1 MTDQVAVELVARFEK
16 FRTDLSV
23 AGSFMKGVFEGMR
36 DELRSF
42 SADAQKHGGLAS
54 MAINNMADKVEA
66 KFQPMNDT
74 LGKFRA
80 AWAAAAAVVG
90 VGMLAKKGI
99 DEAVQL
105 TVETQKLAR
114 ALNIGATEANN
125 WRIAI
130 GDVYGSTDE
139 FITLTQAMNRQL
151 RNNEDGL
158 KAMGLAT
165 RDANGDFRDQKDLVL
180 DALGVLREYKA
191 GTDRNLAAQ
200 ELFGRGVSVTSELL
214 DLNAQ
219 RIDDAREKA
228 EALGA
233 VVGQENVEAVSAYRA
248 AMNDAGDVVE
258 ALWKAVGDMLMPVM
272 TELANFLAENGPDA
286 VRAMKIAVGILA
298 TAFDGLAFAAQ
309 SAWAVIKAGIQSI
322 GSVIGGFSV
331 AISKAFSG
339 DFAGAKAELSNMAS
353 AVKDNFG
360 AAYDTIIAKAE
371 RTRDRLFARVS
382 GNTTEAVSTGSG
394 GDGKGYQGKGDGE
407 DEKKKREA
415 LAAEKEKQREL
426 ERIRKEA
433 FQARMTDL
441 KSELDEWRNNY
452 DERLRI
458 ARKMAEDAKATFG
471 EESKEYK
478 KAAAEVVKIERE
490 KAEQIARIVEI
501 EKEAKTAAA
510 YAGVDAA
517 EQAAELDYQL
527 GVISLQQ
534 RLALQ
539 QQFEN
544 ERYQIA
550 RQALEDR
557 LLLMSKDPDMNPEEY
572 ARIKN
577 DILNL
582 EIQHRQML
590 REIGNQQIVESAGP
604 ANNVFQSM
612 EQGFQ
617 SSLQG
622 MLTRAQTWRQALT
635 GLYRQVFASYLQEMV
650 TKPLAQMAMRAVR
663 ETAIGRLIATQSVMM
678 QRSAAGQSMAI
689 KASESTANIAKS
701 AATAG
706 AGAAESQ
713 ASIPYVGPVLALAA
727 MAAIFA
733 AVMALGGGGG
743 GSSTSVS
750 RTELPSAAGG
760 FDIPAGLNPLT
771 QLHEREMVLPAEH
784 ADAIRGMAGG
794 GMPPISI
801 AIHALDGASVRRVL
815 MDNKSELARALRAAA
830 RDFSRG

>member
-1 MTDQVAVELVARFEK
+1 MTDQVAVELVARFET
-16 FRTDLSV
+16 FRTGLGQ
-23 AGSFMKGVFEGMR
+23 AGEFLKGVVSGMR
-36 DELRSF
+36 DEFKRMSQA
-42 SADAQKHGGLAS
+42 ADQETNKAGNAMSGLAS
-54 MAINNMADKVEA
+54 KVKESSGGIEGA
-66 KFQPMNDT
+66 V
-74 LGKFRA
+74 GKLRG
-80 AWAAAAAVVG
+80 AWAGMAAVVG
-90 VGMLAKKGI
+90 AGMLAKKGI
-99 DEAVQL
+99 DESVQL

-114 ALNIGATEANN
+114 ALNMGATEANN

-151 RNNEDGL
+151 KNNEDGL

-219 RIDDAREKA
+219 RIDDAKEKA

-258 ALWKAVGDMLMPVM
+258 ALWKAVGDMLMPIM

-286 VRAMKIAVGILA
+286 VRAMKIAVGVLA

-309 SAWAVIKAGIQSI
+309 STWAVIKAGIQSI
-322 GSVIGGFSV
+322 GTLVGGFSI
-331 AISKAFSG
+331 AITKAFSG
-339 DFAGAKAELSNMAS
+339 DFAGAKAELGFMAS

-360 AAYDTIIAKAE
+360 AAYDTILKKAE
-371 RTRDRLFARVS
+371 GVRERLFARVS
-382 GNTTEAVSTGSG
+382 GNTTEAKGQEG
-394 GDGKGYQGKGDGE
+394 GGKSYEGKGDKE
-407 DEKKKREA
+407 DDSARKAA
-415 LAAEKEKQREL
+415 LAAERERQREL

-433 FQARMTDL
+433 FQARMVDL

-458 ARKMAEDAKATFG
+458 ARKMAEETRAMFG
-471 EESKEYK
+471 EDSKEYK
-478 KAAAEVVKIERE
+478 KAAAEIVKIERA
-490 KAEQIARIVEI
+490 KAEQIARVLEV
-501 EKEAKTAAA
+501 EKEAKIAAA

-517 EQAAELDYQL
+517 EQASELEYQL
-527 GVISLQQ
+527 GEISLQQ
-534 RLALQ
+534 RLASQ
-539 QQFEN
+539 QQFEDQ
-544 ERYQIA
+544 RYQIA

-577 DILNL
+577 EILNL

-590 REIGNQQIVESAGP
+590 REIGNQQIINSATP
-604 ANNVFQSM
+604 ANNIFQSM
-612 EQGFQ
+612 EQGFA

-635 GLYRQVFASYLQEMV
+635 NLYRQVFASYLQEMIA
-650 TKPLAQMAMRAVR
+650 KPLAQMAMRAIR

-678 QRSAAGQSMAI
+678 QRMASGQSMQI
-689 KASESTANIAKS
+689 KATETTANVAKD
-701 AATAG
+701 AVQAG
-706 AGAAESQ
+706 AGGAKAM
-713 ASIPYVGPVLALAA
+713 AGIPYVGPVLALAA
-727 MAAIFA
+727 MAALFA
-733 AVMALGGGGG
+733 AVMSLGGGGGGG

-750 RTELPSAAGG
+750 RTEVPSAAGG

-794 GMPPISI
+794 GIPPISI
-801 AIHALDGASVRRVL
+801 SISALDGASVKKVL
-815 MDNKSELARALRAAA
+815 LDNKSALAQALRSAA

>member
-1 MTDQVAVELVARFEK
+1 MTDQVAVELVARFET
-16 FRTDLSV
+16 FR
-23 AGSFMKGVFEGMR
+23 AGLGQAGEFLKGVVSGMR
-36 DELRSF
+36 DEFKRMSQA
-42 SADAQKHGGLAS
+42 ADQETNKAGNAMSGLAS
-54 MAINNMADKVEA
+54 KVKESSGGIEGA
-66 KFQPMNDT
+66 V
-74 LGKFRA
+74 GKLRG
-80 AWAAAAAVVG
+80 AWAGMAAVVG
-90 VGMLAKKGI
+90 AGMLAKKGI
-99 DEAVQL
+99 DETVQL

-114 ALNIGATEANN
+114 ALNMGATEANN

-151 RNNEDGL
+151 KNNEDGL

-219 RIDDAREKA
+219 RIDDAKEKA

-258 ALWKAVGDMLMPVM
+258 ALWKAVGDMLMPIM

-309 SAWAVIKAGIQSI
+309 STWAVIKAGIQSI
-322 GSVIGGFSV
+322 GALVGGFSI
-331 AISKAFSG
+331 AITKAFSG
-339 DFAGAKAELSNMAS
+339 DFAGAKAELGFMAS

-360 AAYDTIIAKAE
+360 AAYDTILKKAE
-371 RTRDRLFARVS
+371 GVRERLFARVS
-382 GNTTEAVSTGSG
+382 GNTTEAKGQEG
-394 GDGKGYQGKGDGE
+394 GGKSYEGKGDKE
-407 DEKKKREA
+407 DDSARKAA
-415 LAAEKEKQREL
+415 LAAERERQREL

-433 FQARMTDL
+433 FQARMVDL

-458 ARKMAEDAKATFG
+458 ARKMAEETRAMFG
-471 EESKEYK
+471 EDSKEYK
-478 KAAAEVVKIERE
+478 KAAAEIVKIERA
-490 KAEQIARIVEI
+490 KAEQIARVLEV
-501 EKEAKTAAA
+501 EKEAKIAAA

-517 EQAAELDYQL
+517 EQASELEYQL
-527 GVISLQQ
+527 GEISLQQ
-534 RLALQ
+534 RLASQ

-544 ERYQIA
+544 DRYQIA
-550 RQALEDR
+550 RQALEER

-577 DILNL
+577 EILNL

-590 REIGNQQIVESAGP
+590 REIGNQQIINAATP
-604 ANNVFQSM
+604 ANNIFQSM
-612 EQGFQ
+612 EQGFA

-635 GLYRQVFASYLQEMV
+635 NLYKQVFASYLQEMIA
-650 TKPLAQMAMRAVR
+650 KPLAQMAMRAIR
-663 ETAIGRLIATQSVMM
+663 ETAIGRLIASQSVMM
-678 QRSAAGQSMAI
+678 QRMASGQSMQI
-689 KASESTANIAKS
+689 KATETTANVAKD
-701 AATAG
+701 AVQAG
-706 AGAAESQ
+706 AGGAKAM
-713 ASIPYVGPVLALAA
+713 AGIPYVGPVLALAA
-727 MAAIFA
+727 MAALFA
-733 AVMALGGGGG
+733 AVMSLGGGGG

-750 RTELPSAAGG
+750 RTEVPSAAGG

-784 ADAIRGMAGG
+784 ADAIRGMTGG
-794 GMPPISI
+794 GIPPISI
-801 AIHALDGASVRRVL
+801 SISALDGASVKKVL
-815 MDNKSELARALRAAA
+815 MDNKGALAQALRSAA

>member
-1 MTDQVAVELVARFEK
+1 VSEQVAVELVASFEK
-16 FRTDLSV
+16 FRSAFGQ
-23 AGSFMKGVFEGMR
+23 AGEFLKGVVHGMKE
-36 DELRSF
+36 ELHNLAET
-42 SADAQKHGGLAS
+42 ADKESRKTGGAVNDLAS
-54 MAINNMADKVEA
+54 LVES
-66 KFQPMNDT
+66 KFRPMNDT
-74 LGKFRA
+74 IDKLKS
-80 AWAAAAAVVG
+80 AWAAVGMVVG
-90 VGMLAKKGI
+90 AGLLAKKGI
-99 DEAVQL
+99 DETVQL

-165 RDANGDFRDQKDLVL
+165 RDANGDFRDQKDLVM

-219 RIDDAREKA
+219 RIDDAKEKA

-258 ALWKAVGDMLMPVM
+258 ALWKAVGDMLMPIM

-309 SAWAVIKAGIQSI
+309 STWAVIKAGIQSI
-322 GSVIGGFSV
+322 GTLVGGFSI
-331 AISKAFSG
+331 AITKAFSG
-339 DFAGAKAELSNMAS
+339 DFAGAKAELGFMAS

-360 AAYDTIIAKAE
+360 AAYDTILKKAE
-371 RTRDRLFARVS
+371 GVRERLFARVS
-382 GNTTEAVSTGSG
+382 GNTTEAKGQEG
-394 GDGKGYQGKGDGE
+394 GGKSYEGKGDKE
-407 DEKKKREA
+407 DDSARKAA
-415 LAAEKEKQREL
+415 LAAERERQREL

-433 FQARMTDL
+433 FQARMVDL

-458 ARKMAEDAKATFG
+458 ARKMAEETRAMFG
-471 EESKEYK
+471 EDSKEYK
-478 KAAAEVVKIERE
+478 KAAAEIVKIERA
-490 KAEQIARIVEI
+490 KAEQIARVLEV
-501 EKEAKTAAA
+501 EKEAKIAAA

-517 EQAAELDYQL
+517 EQASELEYQL
-527 GVISLQQ
+527 GEISLQQ
-534 RLALQ
+534 RLASQ

-544 ERYQIA
+544 DRYQIA
-550 RQALEDR
+550 RQALEER

-577 DILNL
+577 EILSL

-590 REIGNQQIVESAGP
+590 REIGNQQIINSATP
-604 ANNVFQSM
+604 ANNIFQSM
-612 EQGFQ
+612 EQGFA

-622 MLTRAQTWRQALT
+622 MLTHAQTWRQALT
-635 GLYRQVFASYLQEMV
+635 NLYRQVFASYLQEMIA
-650 TKPLAQMAMRAVR
+650 KPLAQMAMRAIR
-663 ETAIGRLIATQSVMM
+663 ETAIGRLIASQSVMM
-678 QRSAAGQSMAI
+678 QRMASGQSMQI
-689 KASESTANIAKS
+689 KATETTANVAKD
-701 AATAG
+701 AVQAG
-706 AGAAESQ
+706 AGGAKAM
-713 ASIPYVGPVLALAA
+713 AGIPFVGPVLALAA
-727 MAAIFA
+727 MAALFA
-733 AVMALGGGGG
+733 AVMSLGGGGG

-750 RTELPSAAGG
+750 RTEVPSAAGG

-794 GMPPISI
+794 GIPPISI
-801 AIHALDGASVRRVL
+801 SISALDGASVKKVL
-815 MDNKSELARALRAAA
+815 LDNKSALAQALRSAA

>member
-1 MTDQVAVELVARFEK
+1 MTDQVAVELVARFET
-16 FRTDLSV
+16 FR
-23 AGSFMKGVFEGMR
+23 AGLGQAGEFLKGVVSGMR
-36 DELRSF
+36 DEFKRMSQA
-42 SADAQKHGGLAS
+42 ADQETNKAGNAMSGLAS
-54 MAINNMADKVEA
+54 KVKESSGGIEGA
-66 KFQPMNDT
+66 V
-74 LGKFRA
+74 GKLRG
-80 AWAAAAAVVG
+80 AWAGMAAVVG
-90 VGMLAKKGI
+90 AGMLAKKGI
-99 DEAVQL
+99 DETVQL

-258 ALWKAVGDMLMPVM
+258 ALWKAVGDMLMPIM

-309 SAWAVIKAGIQSI
+309 STWAVIKAGIQSI
-322 GSVIGGFSV
+322 GTLVGGFSI
-331 AISKAFSG
+331 AITKAFSG
-339 DFAGAKAELSNMAS
+339 DFAGAKAELGFMAS

-360 AAYDTIIAKAE
+360 AAYDTILKKAE
-371 RTRDRLFARVS
+371 GVRERLFARVS
-382 GNTTEAVSTGSG
+382 GNTTDAKGQEG
-394 GDGKGYQGKGDGE
+394 GGKSYEGKGDKE
-407 DEKKKREA
+407 DDSARKAA
-415 LAAEKEKQREL
+415 LAAERERQREL

-433 FQARMTDL
+433 FQARMVDL

-458 ARKMAEDAKATFG
+458 ARKMAEETRAMFG
-471 EESKEYK
+471 EDSKEYK
-478 KAAAEVVKIERE
+478 KAAAEIVKIERA
-490 KAEQIARIVEI
+490 KAEQIARVLEV
-501 EKEAKTAAA
+501 EKEAKIAAA

-517 EQAAELDYQL
+517 EQAADFEYQV
-527 GVISLQQ
+527 GETSLLQ
-534 RLALQ
+534 RLAQQ
-539 QQFEN
+539 QQFEDQ
-544 ERYQIA
+544 RYQIA
-550 RQALEDR
+550 KQALIER
-557 LLLMSKDPDMNPEEY
+557 LNLMLLDPDRSPEEV
-572 ARIKN
+572 ARIN
-577 DILNL
+577 AAL
-582 EIQHRQML
+582 EELEGQHQQKML
-590 REIGNQQIVESAGP
+590 AIKRAATAEEMRP
-604 ANNVFQSM
+604 ANSIFGSM
-612 EQGFQ
+612 EQGFGAA
-617 SSLQG
+617 LTG

-635 GLYRQVFASYLQEMV
+635 NLYRQVFASYLQEMIA
-650 TKPLAQMAMRAVR
+650 KPLAQMAMRAIR
-663 ETAIGRLIATQSVMM
+663 ETAIGRLIASQSVMM
-678 QRSAAGQSMAI
+678 QRMASGQSMQI
-689 KASESTANIAKS
+689 KATETTANVAKD
-701 AATAG
+701 AVQAG
-706 AGAAESQ
+706 AGGAKAM
-713 ASIPYVGPVLALAA
+713 AGIPFVGPVLALAA
-727 MAAIFA
+727 MAALFA
-733 AVMALGGGGG
+733 AVMSLGGGGG

-750 RTELPSAAGG
+750 RTEVPSAAGG

-794 GMPPISI
+794 GIPPISI
-801 AIHALDGASVRRVL
+801 SISALDGASVKKVL
-815 MDNKSELARALRAAA
+815 LDNKSALAQALRSAA

>member
-1 MTDQVAVELVARFEK
+1 MSDQVAVELVARFET
-16 FRTDLSV
+16 FR
-23 AGSFMKGVFEGMR
+23 AGLGQAGEFLKGVVSGMR
-36 DELRSF
+36 DEFKRMSQA
-42 SADAQKHGGLAS
+42 ADQETNKAGNAMSGLAS
-54 MAINNMADKVEA
+54 KVKESSGGIEGA
-66 KFQPMNDT
+66 V
-74 LGKFRA
+74 GKLRG
-80 AWAAAAAVVG
+80 AWAGMAAVVG
-90 VGMLAKKGI
+90 AGMLAKKGI
-99 DEAVQL
+99 DESVKL

-151 RNNEDGL
+151 KNNEDGL

-165 RDANGDFRDQKDLVL
+165 RAANGDFRDQKDLVL

-219 RIDDAREKA
+219 RIDDAKEKA

-258 ALWKAVGDMLMPVM
+258 ALWKAVGDMLMPIM

-322 GSVIGGFSV
+322 GTLVGGFSI
-331 AISKAFSG
+331 AITKAFSG
-339 DFAGAKAELSNMAS
+339 DFAGAKAELGFMAS

-360 AAYDTIIAKAE
+360 AAYDTILKKAE
-371 RTRDRLFARVS
+371 GVRERLFARVS
-382 GNTTEAVSTGSG
+382 GNTTEAKGQEG
-394 GDGKGYQGKGDGE
+394 GGKSYEGKGDKE
-407 DEKKKREA
+407 DDSARKAALSAERER
-415 LAAEKEKQREL
+415 QREL
-426 ERIRKEA
+426 ERIRKKA
-433 FQARMTDL
+433 FQARMVDL

-458 ARKMAEDAKATFG
+458 ARKMAEETRAMFG
-471 EESKEYK
+471 KDSNEYK
-478 KAAAEVVKIERE
+478 KAAAEIAKIERA
-490 KAEQIARIVEI
+490 KAEQIARVLEV
-501 EKEAKTAAA
+501 EKEAKIAAA

-517 EQAAELDYQL
+517 EQASELEYQL
-527 GVISLQQ
+527 GEISLQQ
-534 RLALQ
+534 RLASQ
-539 QQFEN
+539 QQFEDQ
-544 ERYQIA
+544 RYQIA

-577 DILNL
+577 EILNL
-582 EIQHRQML
+582 EIQHRQQM
-590 REIGNQQIVESAGP
+590 REIGNQKIADAMGP
-604 ANNVFQSM
+604 ANNIFQSM
-612 EQGFQ
+612 EQGFA
-617 SSLQG
+617 SSLTG

-635 GLYRQVFASYLQEMV
+635 NLYRQVFASYLQEMIA
-650 TKPLAQMAMRAVR
+650 KPLAQMAMRAIR
-663 ETAIGRLIATQSVMM
+663 ETAIGRLIASQSVMM
-678 QRSAAGQSMAI
+678 QRMASGQSMQI
-689 KASESTANIAKS
+689 KATETTANVAKD
-701 AATAG
+701 AVQAG
-706 AGAAESQ
+706 AGGAKAM
-713 ASIPYVGPVLALAA
+713 AGIPFVGPVLALAA
-727 MAAIFA
+727 MAALFS
-733 AVMALGGGGG
+733 AVMSLGGGGG

-750 RTELPSAAGG
+750 RTEVPSAAGG

-794 GMPPISI
+794 GIPPISI
-801 AIHALDGASVRRVL
+801 SISALDGASVKKVL
-815 MDNKSELARALRAAA
+815 MDNKGALAQALRSAA